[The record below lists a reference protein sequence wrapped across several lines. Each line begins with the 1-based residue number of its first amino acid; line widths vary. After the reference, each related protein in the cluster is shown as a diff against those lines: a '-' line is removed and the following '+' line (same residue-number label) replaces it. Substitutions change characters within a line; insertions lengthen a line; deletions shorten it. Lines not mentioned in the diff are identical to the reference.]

1 MTKVEA
7 RVEASKTTSNIN
19 ELVNNLKAITSELT
33 ALHGDLYW
41 LAMQSQDSEGSPAAG
56 ELSVGAL
63 TELKGAVDNMR
74 MLLWDYIAS
83 ASQVHPQRVQEG
95 METQRLQRMSQFL
108 QILRQ
113 RLGRSVDEQPQ
124 SFIEKISATMK
135 KRLSD
140 KVA

>member
-1 MTKVEA
+1 MTKVSDA
-7 RVEASKTTSNIN
+7 KDTIN
-19 ELVNNLKAITSELT
+19 ELVNNLKALTSELT

-41 LAMQSQDSEGSPAAG
+41 LAMQGQESAG
-56 ELSVGAL
+56 DPTAVDLNVELL

-74 MLLWDYIAS
+74 LLLWDYIAT

-108 QILRQ
+108 QILRD
-113 RLGRSVDEQPQ
+113 RLGRSPEEQPQ
-124 SFIEKISATMK
+124 SFIEKISAAMK
-135 KRLSD
+135 KRLED